1 MLCRIVLRIFIRID
15 GSIDIHLAVERTTVV
30 VVASIDARPV
40 ATYQSIFTAPVH
52 IGFID
57 ITSYI
62 VLNTI
67 GSTEDILKFD
77 CRAYRH
83 IDHRAA
89 GDSLL
94 IATAIDSLQL
104 TTGKVNNG
112 RGFVR
117 LSFNVNRRIITLLF
131 LMINQKR
138 RGNAH
143 ADTATL
149 TGTEDFHTLIGC
161 QFLWNIDEHI
171 AAVLH
176 QVLFFLTH
184 EALTGTVNLSN
195 GITLGVSGSEVNK
208 GIIQERLGIA

>member
-30 VVASIDARPV
+30 VVASVDARSV

-57 ITSYI
+57 ITSHI

-67 GSTEDILKFD
+67 GSTKDILKFD
-77 CRAYRH
+77 GRTSRH

-104 TTGKVNNG
+104 ATGKVNDG
-112 RGFVR
+112 RGIIWILFYRFSVR
-117 LSFNVNRRIITLLF
+117 CRVSGLF
-131 LMINQKR
+131 
-138 RGNAH
+138 H
-143 ADTATL
+143 THTDTATF
-149 TGTEDFHTLIGC
+149 TGTENFHTLIGC
-161 QFLWNIDEHI
+161 QILWNIDEHI

-176 QVLFFLTH
+176 QVLLFLTQITL
-184 EALTGTVNLSN
+184 AGAVNLSN

-208 GIIQERLGIA
+208 GIIQERFGIA

>member
-30 VVASIDARPV
+30 VVASVDARSV
-40 ATYQSIFTAPVH
+40 ATYQGIFTAPVH

-57 ITSYI
+57 ITSHI

-67 GSTEDILKFD
+67 SSTKDILKFD
-77 CRAYRH
+77 GRTSRH

-104 TTGKVNNG
+104 TTDKVNDG
-112 RGFVR
+112 RGLVSSGSRISCR
-117 LSFNVNRRIITLLF
+117 LLNSHT
-131 LMINQKR
+131 
-138 RGNAH
+138 
-143 ADTATL
+143 DTATL

-161 QFLWNIDEHI
+161 QFLWYIDEHI
-171 AAVLH
+171 AAILH
-176 QVLFFLTH
+176 
-184 EALTGTVNLSN
+184 
-195 GITLGVSGSEVNK
+195 
-208 GIIQERLGIA
+208 